1 VSTRVEPRG
10 IWAVLGVLGA
20 LVAVNVP
27 MLGSDPWP
35 FSATGIRAHGLLGPL
50 VRVADRHWD
59 LGVIRTPAMLGGLLV
74 ALAALVA
81 ARGRP
86 WRAGWLAALAAV
98 VVALLVVPATL
109 LQVGLRE
116 ASEPWLY
123 DNDSTYQIELAGAV
137 VRGGGSPYGHDYGS
151 SGLERFY
158 PAAHVVSDRRQVALS
173 HFAYF
178 PGTPLTS
185 AAWGVL
191 PSPLDDYRLLVVLAT
206 LGLFAVALLFRAPF
220 EWRIAAGAVLA
231 ANPLAVRA
239 AWFGTA
245 DAVSLLWVV
254 LSFALVTR
262 SRFVGA
268 AAALAAAV
276 LLKQFALAAVPFV
289 AVMIPAAGAARRD
302 LQRAA
307 AVFAVIVV
315 AGFLPFL
322 VGDAGALWR
331 DTVAYGGATYRIIG
345 YGLPALLLRAG
356 AIKDRFSAYP
366 FVPIALVTWLPATAW
381 LVWYQRRVQALWL
394 GAAGFAVSAFVLF
407 FVSRVFQNSY
417 LVWPL
422 AGAVVAAL
430 LASAETRPSASAS
443 TSGGSPAHGEP
454 SPSGR

>member
-1 VSTRVEPRG
+1 VSSRIDPRAV
-10 IWAVLGVLGA
+10 WAVLGVLGA

-27 MLGSDPWP
+27 TLGSDPWP
-35 FSATGIRAHGLLGPL
+35 FSAAGVRAHGLLGPL
-50 VRVADRHWD
+50 VRAAARHWD

-81 ARGRP
+81 VRGRP
-86 WRAGWLAALAAV
+86 WRAGWLALLAAI

-109 LQVGLRE
+109 LQVGLRDG
-116 ASEPWLY
+116 SEPWLF
-123 DNDSTYQIELAGAV
+123 DNDSTYQIELAGKV
-137 VRGGGSPYGHDYGS
+137 VRDGGSPYGHDYGS

-178 PGTPLTS
+178 PGTPLSS
-185 AAWGVL
+185 AVWNVL
-191 PSPLDDYRLLVVLAT
+191 PSPLDDYRLLVLLAT
-206 LGLFAVALLFRAPF
+206 LGLFLVALLFRAPI

-231 ANPLAVRA
+231 ANPLTVRA

-245 DAVSLLWVV
+245 DAVSLLFVV
-254 LSFALVTR
+254 LAFALVTR
-262 SRFVGA
+262 RSFVGA
-268 AAALAAAV
+268 AAALAVAV

-289 AVMIPAAGAARRD
+289 AVMLPAADATRRQ

-322 VGDAGALWR
+322 VADTGALWR

-345 YGLPALLLRAG
+345 YGLSALLVRAG
-356 AIKDRFSAYP
+356 VIHDRFSSYP
-366 FVPIALVTWLPATAW
+366 FVPIALVTWVPATAW
-381 LVWYQRRVQALWL
+381 LAWYQNRVRALWL

-422 AGAVVAAL
+422 AGVVIAAL
-430 LASAETRPSASAS
+430 LAAAEPGPSLSSASRAS
-443 TSGGSPAHGEP
+443 SPARDAP
-454 SPSGR
+454 SPSDR